1 MFRSTNPADATRAD
15 FRTETVRILGHSTQD
30 GKVVLSPEDRTYL
43 AQLVAARAGISQ
55 PEAEQR
61 VDSLVKQV
69 NDAQTKIR
77 EAADAARKR
86 AAQLSIMLAL
96 SMVVGAFVAS
106 VAAAYGGSIRDEY

>member
-1 MFRSTNPADATRAD
+1 
-15 FRTETVRILGHSTQD
+15 
-30 GKVVLSPEDRTYL
+30 VLSPEDRTYL

-61 VDSLVKQV
+61 VDRLVKQM

-96 SMVVGAFVAS
+96 SMVIGAFVAS

>member
-1 MFRSTNPADATRAD
+1 
-15 FRTETVRILGHSTQD
+15 
-30 GKVVLSPEDRTYL
+30 
-43 AQLVAARAGISQ
+43 VAARAGIGQ

-61 VDSLVKQV
+61 VDALVKQL
-69 NDAQTKIR
+69 NDAQDKIR

-106 VAAAYGGSIRDEY
+106 AAAAYGGSIRDEY